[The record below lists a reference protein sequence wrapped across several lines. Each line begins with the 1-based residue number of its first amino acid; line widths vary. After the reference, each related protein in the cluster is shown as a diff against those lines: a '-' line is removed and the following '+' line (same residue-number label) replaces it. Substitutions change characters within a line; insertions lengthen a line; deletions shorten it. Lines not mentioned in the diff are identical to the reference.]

1 MEEEEE
7 KEEEII
13 YQAIRQTYCSCFFN
27 YFFAYRFYENMQ
39 RFLNDIFVSLLCSL
53 HI

>member
-13 YQAIRQTYCSCFFN
+13 YQAIKHTVHV
-27 YFFAYRFYENMQ
+27 
-39 RFLNDIFVSLLCSL
+39 FLIIFL
-53 HI
+53 HTDSMKICKDF